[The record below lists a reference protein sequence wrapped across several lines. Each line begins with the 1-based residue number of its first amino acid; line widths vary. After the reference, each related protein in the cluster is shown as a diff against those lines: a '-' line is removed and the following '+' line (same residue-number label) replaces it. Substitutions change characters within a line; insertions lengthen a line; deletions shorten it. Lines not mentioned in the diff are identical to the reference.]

1 MLGFHLPH
9 RGLCAEWISCLNSW
23 FIFTLW
29 HHTSHNVSQFLYR
42 INGIKNGLFSSS
54 SHKSTFFSFA
64 FESWFLINFSHCKKL
79 KWRQA
84 WFICLFH
91 ELLQILHLSESGA
104 VWGTPEE
111 NHHDGRTWGFWRGVR
126 PNRGQ
131 SHLLWPK
138 GGSCLGE
145 NQKLD
150 VFVRRSIWVLG
161 VER

>member
-91 ELLQILHLSESGA
+91 EFVTDPTFIWEWSCVG
-104 VWGTPEE
+104 
-111 NHHDGRTWGFWRGVR
+111 DTWGEPPWRPDLR
-126 PNRGQ
+126 FLERSEAKSRTKPPALTQRWFL
-131 SHLLWPK
+131 SW
-138 GGSCLGE
+138 GE
-145 NQKLD
+145 PE
-150 VFVRRSIWVLG
+150 VGCVC
-161 VER
+161 